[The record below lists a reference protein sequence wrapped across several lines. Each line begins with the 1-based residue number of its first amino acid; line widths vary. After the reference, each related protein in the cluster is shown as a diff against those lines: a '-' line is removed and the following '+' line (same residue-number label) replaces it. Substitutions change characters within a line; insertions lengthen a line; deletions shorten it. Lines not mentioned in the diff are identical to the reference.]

1 MKTLIFLFALISLT
15 LLFSSC
21 KKDDPELTK
30 TDLLTLKSWK
40 RTALKVSGVDSQQDE
55 CSSNDIHT
63 FFKDASYSLDEGA
76 TKCLPDDDQVISGN
90 WNFVDGE
97 SKIRISFSG
106 ISLFNKEIIELT
118 PSVLKVRFNF
128 IVDFEETYTH

>member
-1 MKTLIFLFALISLT
+1 MKTLTFLLLITFLT
-15 LLFSSC
+15 LFFFSC
-21 KKDDPELTK
+21 KKDDPVLTR

-40 RTALKVSGVDSQQDE
+40 RTAVKVSGTDSQQDE
-55 CSSNDIHT
+55 CSANDIYT

-90 WNFVDGE
+90 WNFVDSE

-118 PSVLKVRFNF
+118 PSVLKVKFNF

>member
-1 MKTLIFLFALISLT
+1 MKTLTFLLLITCLT
-15 LLFSSC
+15 LFFFSC
-21 KKDDPELTK
+21 KKDDPELTR

-40 RTALKVSGVDSQQDE
+40 RTAVKVSGVDSQQDE
-55 CSSNDIHT
+55 CSANDVYT
-63 FFKDASYSLDEGA
+63 FFKDASYSLDEGV

-90 WNFVDGE
+90 WNFVDSE

-118 PSVLKVRFNF
+118 PSVLKVKFNF